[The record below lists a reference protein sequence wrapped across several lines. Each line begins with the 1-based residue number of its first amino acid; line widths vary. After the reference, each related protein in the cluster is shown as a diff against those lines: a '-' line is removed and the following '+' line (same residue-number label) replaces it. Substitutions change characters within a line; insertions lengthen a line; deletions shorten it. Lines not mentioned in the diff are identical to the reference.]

1 MTHANLLAELVD
13 GACERAGVFMQGVD
27 PDLYARKIERLYRIQ
42 VLAAAAV
49 HTFGRTAPI
58 TVSIEDFELFET
70 WYDCGS

>member
-1 MTHANLLAELVD
+1 
-13 GACERAGVFMQGVD
+13 MQGVD